1 VQLDNETLFSV
12 WQHAGGD
19 EQPYWIVVGGF
30 WNPFPSV
37 PVAVHPP
44 RPEGTGIPKPH
55 DLNFCFFAT
64 ASTLK
69 EIWSYVRST
78 D

>member
-1 VQLDNETLFSV
+1 VELDNETLFSV

-37 PVAVHPP
+37 PVAVDDELIAVETSGKTAESLPLA
-44 RPEGTGIPKPH
+44 RLMSPKTS
-55 DLNFCFFAT
+55 LNLHLCRLH
-64 ASTLK
+64 S
-69 EIWSYVRST
+69 
-78 D
+78 